1 MTPHF
6 NGTAISIFV
15 FAMAVHPPNVY
26 QPERSAPGDLLD
38 EKRIAPRKRLLKGAF
53 VVLSEKAPK
62 LECTVKN
69 LSDTGALLQVSTT
82 FGIPANFDLI
92 LETHRHHCHVVWR
105 TDTKIGVRFE

>member
-1 MTPHF
+1 
-6 NGTAISIFV
+6 
-15 FAMAVHPPNVY
+15 MAVPPPNVY
-26 QPERSAPGDLLD
+26 QPEASAPGDSLD
-38 EKRIAPRKRLLKGAF
+38 EKRLAPRKRLLKGAF
-53 VVLSEKAPK
+53 VVLSDRAPK

-69 LSDTGALLQVSTT
+69 LSDTGALLQLSTT